1 MSPTTGGLKDLHLLH
16 ERLHKKQSELEA
28 GPRKI
33 ALREGICKKKLAE
46 IAEQKNCIKNIQKA
60 ADDKN
65 LQFRTNE
72 QKINELKGKLNAAAS
87 NREFDIF
94 KGQIEADS
102 AANAVLEDE
111 YLELLEQVDA
121 AREKNKILEGELE
134 VATGLAKEIAIEVK
148 AAEAGLQVAIDELAK
163 EVSAAEICI
172 PSKFGDD
179 YRRLVQAYGP
189 GAIAVADETA
199 CTECF
204 TELSPQHQ
212 LELRVGK
219 VIRCRMCGRLLY
231 SDDAEE

>member
-16 ERLHKKQSELEA
+16 ERLHKKQSELES

-33 ALREGICKKKLAE
+33 ALRVGICKKKLVE
-46 IAEQKNCIKNIQKA
+46 IAEQKNCITNLQKA

-72 QKINELKGKLNAAAS
+72 QKINDLKGKLNTAAS

-94 KGQIEADS
+94 KGQIEADT

-111 YLELLEQVDA
+111 YLELLEQVDG
-121 AREKNKILEGELE
+121 AREQYKVLEGELE
-134 VATGLAKEIAIEVK
+134 EATRLAKEIASAVK
-148 AAEAGLQVAIDELAK
+148 AAEAGVQVAIDELTK
-163 EVSAAEICI
+163 EVKVAEICI

-189 GAIAVADETA
+189 GAIAVAEEGA

-204 TELSPQHQ
+204 TELSPQYQ

-231 SDDAEE
+231 NEDAEG

>member
-1 MSPTTGGLKDLHLLH
+1 MSPTTGGLKDLHALHVRLH
-16 ERLHKKQSELEA
+16 EKKSALEA

-33 ALREGICKKKLAE
+33 SIQQGLCKKKQAE
-46 IAEQKNCIKNIQKA
+46 IADQKTCIANLQKA
-60 ADDKN
+60 ADEKN

-72 QKINELKGKLNAAAS
+72 QKIDDLKGKLNTASS

-94 KGQIEADS
+94 KSQIEADT

-121 AREKNKILEGELE
+121 AREKNKALEAELE
-134 VATGLAKEIAIEVK
+134 EATAKAKRTADEVG
-148 AAEAGLQVAIDELAK
+148 AAEAGIQSAIGELAK
-163 EVSAAEICI
+163 EVTAAEICV

-189 GAIAVADETA
+189 EAIAVAEEGA

-231 SDDAEE
+231 SEDAEE

>member
-1 MSPTTGGLKDLHLLH
+1 MSPTTGGLKDLHIFH
-16 ERLHKKQSELEA
+16 ERLHEQKSALEA
-28 GPRKI
+28 GPRKVSI
-33 ALREGICKKKLAE
+33 REGLCKKKQAE
-46 IAEQKNCIKNIQKA
+46 IAEQKACITDLQKT

-65 LQFRTNE
+65 LHYRTNE
-72 QKINELKGKLNAAAS
+72 QKIDDLKGKLNTASS

-94 KGQIEADS
+94 KGQIEADT

-121 AREKNKILEGELE
+121 AREKNKVLEAELE
-134 VATGLAKEIAIEVK
+134 KAVAVAKQTATDVE
-148 AAEAGLQVAIDELAK
+148 AAEAGIRSAIEELAK
-163 EVSAAEICI
+163 EVRAAEICI

-189 GAIAVADETA
+189 GAIAVAEEGA

-204 TELSPQHQ
+204 TELSPQYQ

-231 SDDAEE
+231 GEDAEE